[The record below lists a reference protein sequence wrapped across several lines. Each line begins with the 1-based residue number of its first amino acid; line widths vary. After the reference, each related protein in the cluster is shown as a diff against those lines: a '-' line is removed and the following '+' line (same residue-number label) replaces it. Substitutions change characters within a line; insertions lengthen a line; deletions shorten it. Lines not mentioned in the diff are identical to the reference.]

1 MKKFLAGALI
11 ITSMLGVNVCAA
23 DDTFQTVYNANSFSS
38 DMKDDELRSETFNT
52 PYGEMKFQMRKLWNS
67 KTDNKM
73 HVLVYLKDKKIYE
86 NYLPQVDYGYTFKAI
101 KNSAD
106 NRQFFVLQSIE
117 RALLMGY
124 SPENDK
130 MEIYVDSMNYY
141 HNFEAYPYIGTLK
154 NGDLVLAFEQI
165 NIGKNIPARQR
176 YRFIWNKK
184 SNWFAYVDLGFVNN
198 SVAVDME

>member
-1 MKKFLAGALI
+1 MKKFLAGVLI

-23 DDTFQTVYNANSFSS
+23 DDTFQTVYNENSFSS
-38 DMKDDELRSETFNT
+38 DMKDNDLRSETFTT

-106 NRQFFVLQSIE
+106 NRQFFVLQSVE

>member
-11 ITSMLGVNVCAA
+11 ITSMLGVNVCSA
-23 DDTFQTVYNANSFSS
+23 DDTFQTVYNENSFSS
-38 DMKDDELRSETFNT
+38 DMKDNDLRSETFTT

>member
-11 ITSMLGVNVCAA
+11 ITSMLGANICAA
-23 DDTFQTVYNANSFSS
+23 DDTFQTVYNENSFSS
-38 DMKDDELRSETFNT
+38 DMKDNDLRSETFTT

>member
-1 MKKFLAGALI
+1 MKKFLASALI
-11 ITSMLGVNVCAA
+11 ISSMLGINICSA

-38 DMKDDELRSETFNT
+38 DMKNNDVRSETFNT

-67 KTDNKM
+67 TTDNKM

-86 NYLPQVDYGYTFKAI
+86 NYLPQVDYGYTFKVI
-101 KNSAD
+101 KNSED

-124 SPENDK
+124 SPENEK

-141 HNFEAYPYIGTLK
+141 HNFEAYPYIGSLK

-165 NIGKNIPARQR
+165 NVGKNIPARQR
-176 YRFIWNKK
+176 YRFIWSKK
-184 SNWFAYVDLGFVNN
+184 SNWFAYVDLGLVNN
-198 SVAVDME
+198 SVAVDMQ

>member
-1 MKKFLAGALI
+1 MKKFLAGVLMISA
-11 ITSMLGVNVCAA
+11 MLGVNICSA

-38 DMKDDELRSETFNT
+38 DMKDNDLRSETFNT

-67 KTDNKM
+67 KNDNKM

-86 NYLPQVDYGYTFKAI
+86 SYLPQVDYGYTFKVI

-130 MEIYVDSMNYY
+130 MEIYIDSVNYY
-141 HNFEAYPYIGTLK
+141 HNFEAYPYIGVLK
-154 NGDLVLAFEQI
+154 NGELVLAFEQI
-165 NIGKNIPARQR
+165 NVGKKIPARQR
-176 YRFIWNKK
+176 YRFVWSEK
-184 SNWFAYVDLGFVNN
+184 SNWFAYIDYGFVNN
-198 SVAVDME
+198 SVAVDMQ